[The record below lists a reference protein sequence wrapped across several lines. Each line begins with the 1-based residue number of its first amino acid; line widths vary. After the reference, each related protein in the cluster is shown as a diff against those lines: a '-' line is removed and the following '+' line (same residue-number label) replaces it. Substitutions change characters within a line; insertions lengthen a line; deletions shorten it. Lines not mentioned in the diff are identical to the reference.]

1 MGKKSYRTGCPSR
14 RGGGGARP
22 VVRSDG
28 CVVATSLCCAAV
40 LLIGPPTLPVGKAG
54 ENLIGWCGFY
64 SIKAKYLMMFSAID
78 MNNLC
83 KEGQSCCCVMK
94 TVIIK
99 LCNATQWSFKMC
111 STQILTSHVA

>member
-40 LLIGPPTLPVGKAG
+40 PLIGPPTLPVDKAG
-54 ENLIGWCGFY
+54 ENLIGWRCFY
-64 SIKAKYLMMFSAID
+64 SIKAKYFMTFSAIN

-83 KEGQSCCCVMK
+83 KEGQSCCCVIK

-111 STQILTSHVA
+111 SAQI